1 MKARLESLGILNSV
15 SKLREIS
22 TPTKKERPYVK
33 RVYGLTPLRR
43 SQRIKG
49 VTDATA
55 AANLPQRRSSRL
67 KSSFSYNVTPKQGSK
82 INSTL
87 FNFILTI
94 FIGFVEIYVLTGLI

>member
-49 VTDATA
+49 VAGSTAT

-82 INSTL
+82 INSIL

-94 FIGFVEIYVLTGLI
+94 FIGFVENYVL